1 MYLIYNNL
9 LLTLTFENFRQCRQ
23 ELKSQQ
29 SHERD
34 VEIEKLC
41 EEIFPNLLKNNV
53 SILIKLI
60 YILCQLVTLK
70 ILLISFKSLFLM
82 KLTIMLGGIPM

>member
-1 MYLIYNNL
+1 M
-9 LLTLTFENFRQCRQ
+9 
-23 ELKSQQ
+23 S
-29 SHERD
+29 D

-41 EEIFPNLLKNNV
+41 KEIFPNWLKNNV

-82 KLTIMLGGIPM
+82 ELTIMLGGIPI